1 MQKILVTYATNSGS
15 TGDVAKAVM
24 EELQRSGTQ
33 VDLLPIAEV
42 KDLKPYSA
50 VVLGAPMILGWHR
63 LALKFLRKN
72 NKALATKP
80 LAVFITCMSLTKT
93 GETSIRGV
101 PVTVDASLPKPP
113 QNTARLAFKERY
125 SLVSNYLRPV
135 LNACPRKPV
144 SVGIFGGQLNFSRMQ
159 WWAMIFV
166 VLILQAQAGDKRNWD
181 AIRAWAGSLP
191 ALFDA
196 PASERV
202 SA

>member
-1 MQKILVTYATNSGS
+1 MDKILVTYATNSGS
-15 TGDVAKAVM
+15 TAEVAKSVM
-24 EELQRSGTQ
+24 EEIQKSGVK
-33 VDLLPIAEV
+33 VDLQPTAKVRELAS
-42 KDLKPYSA
+42 YSA

-63 LALKFLRKN
+63 HALKFLRTN
-72 NKALATKP
+72 RKALATKP

-93 GETSIRGV
+93 GETSVRGV
-101 PVTVDASLPKPP
+101 PVTVDANLPKPP
-113 QNTARLAFKERY
+113 QNAAHLAFKERY
-125 SLVSNYLRPV
+125 SLVSNYLRPI

-166 VLILQAQAGDKRNWD
+166 VLILQAQAGDKRNWE

-196 PASERV
+196 SASER
-202 SA
+202 